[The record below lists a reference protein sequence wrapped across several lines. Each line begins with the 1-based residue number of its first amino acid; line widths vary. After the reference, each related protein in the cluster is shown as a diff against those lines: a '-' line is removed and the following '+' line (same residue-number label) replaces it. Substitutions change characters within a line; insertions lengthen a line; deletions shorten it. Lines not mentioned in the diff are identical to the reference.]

1 MPPAPPPSTI
11 PPALRGPPGP
21 RKLYTLVVVHTTPD
35 HDLCARTVLLGKKLR
50 GFGTGYWNG
59 YGGKVEPGES
69 VPAAA
74 ARELKEEAGVGA
86 VDLRRR
92 GILTFVWVDE
102 PAAPAWE
109 VHVFGAHA
117 LDGEPVATEEMEPGW
132 FSDVRLDE
140 GGKVTGLPFTSMW
153 ADDPLWYPL
162 MLADDEPCFMG
173 AFEFRNTTEL
183 VGGEVGRVDALPPL
197 PEAVAAARGA

>member
-1 MPPAPPPSTI
+1 MSGPTPTLSI

-35 HDLCARTVLLGKKLR
+35 HDPRSRTVLLGKKLR

-59 YGGKVEPGES
+59 YGGKVEPGET

-74 ARELKEEAGVGA
+74 ARELQEEAGVA
-86 VDLRRR
+86 ALDLRRR

-102 PAAPAWE
+102 PDNLPWE

-117 LDGEPVATEEMEPGW
+117 LDGNPVATEEMEPGW
-132 FSDVRLDE
+132 FSDVRVED
-140 GGKVTGLPFTSMW
+140 GATTVSGLPFHSMW

-162 MLADDEPCFMG
+162 MLAADEPLFCG

-183 VGGEVGRVDALPPL
+183 VGGEVGRVESLPDF
-197 PEAVAAARGA
+197 